1 MGQNVFRYKED
12 GHCKGEPEF
21 DQLPSPTRLQW
32 DIPEKVQCNITNY
45 QINKMIIMAS
55 PVTQRREITSNL
67 HACSLNF
74 SPQGLCNV
82 Y

>member
-32 DIPEKVQCNITNY
+32 NIPEKVHCDITKY
-45 QINKMIIMAS
+45 QIVNKIMLQWRVLQLKEEKLPS
-55 PVTQRREITSNL
+55 L
-67 HACSLNF
+67 YMHA
-74 SPQGLCNV
+74 V
-82 Y
+82 